1 MLCQPTL
8 GKTTSLGTS
17 GLREVD
23 PGSCVSRSRF
33 APFGCYRLCL
43 RARPGTFLFLFKA
56 SHSDLEKVRKVENLW
71 ARMFRGVLAKEMVLE
86 LGVTVTLQFTEHFMT
101 GVSNRKLRY
110 PTIFVLEMPLAL
122 KNIFSRVQKE
132 LPKHKNGVTFSW
144 TIPYQSHSCNYL
156 LLSQSTYSV

>member
-110 PTIFVLEMPLAL
+110 TTIFVFRNAIGFKEYFFQSPEGITKTQKWSHILLNHPL
-122 KNIFSRVQKE
+122 SV
-132 LPKHKNGVTFSW
+132 S
-144 TIPYQSHSCNYL
+144 L
-156 LLSQSTYSV
+156 L